1 MNHGLF
7 MFPTHDAIDPASL
20 ARLAEEA
27 GGWCPLPEPGFR
39 ERIVELRARASDA
52 GREVSVS
59 VLGLAPDREA
69 LAEHEQAGADRAVF
83 AIRPGPRDDVQRQLD
98 AILAAVG

>member
-1 MNHGLF
+1 
-7 MFPTHDAIDPASL
+7 
-20 ARLAEEA
+20 
-27 GGWCPLPEPGFR
+27 
-39 ERIVELRARASDA
+39 
-52 GREVSVS
+52 VSVS

-69 LAEHEQAGADRAVF
+69 LAEHEQAGANRAVF